1 MCMCVYVCL
10 CEYVHYFS
18 VNMEPKDVIDLI
30 ETIGLLLEKCDSDH
44 LASTDESDLL
54 YEPLPL
60 YELCDPL
67 GSHDELKTCCFC
79 MISSR
84 ELANAILK
92 IM

>member
-1 MCMCVYVCL
+1 
-10 CEYVHYFS
+10 
-18 VNMEPKDVIDLI
+18 MEPKEVIDLV
-30 ETIGLLLEKCDSDH
+30 ETIGILLEKCESDH
-44 LASTDESDLL
+44 LSSTEESDLL

-67 GSHDELKTCCFC
+67 GSNEELKTCCFC

-84 ELANAILK
+84 ELANAILN